1 VADDKNLTDR
11 GISAPQKTGLRC
23 GWTQDEEMAL
33 ELAGC
38 FYALTVAVHSAKE
51 ARAAAESR
59 CQHDRK
65 RGRARLCAGLGDDL
79 GLVD

>member
-1 VADDKNLTDR
+1 
-11 GISAPQKTGLRC
+11 
-23 GWTQDEEMAL
+23 MAL